1 MIKILIADDHAIVRS
16 GLKQIVAE
24 TNDIQVTH
32 EAASGKET
40 LDKIRQ
46 HQVDAVI
53 LDISMPDKHGLDILK
68 DIKLQ
73 NPQIPVLILSMHP
86 EEQYAI
92 RALKSGAAGYLT
104 KESIPQELLNAI
116 RKVAAGKKYIS
127 VAFSERIAASLGQ
140 DTTQPPHTLLSDRE
154 YEVMTMLAT
163 GKSVSTIA
171 TELALSVKTISTYRS
186 RILEKMQMTS
196 NADLMRYA
204 IEHKLVD

>member
-1 MIKILIADDHAIVRS
+1 MIRILIADDHAIVRS

-24 TNDIQVTH
+24 TTDIQVID

-40 LDKIRQ
+40 MDKIIQ
-46 HQVDAVI
+46 HDLDVVI

-73 NPQIPVLILSMHP
+73 NPHIPVLILSMHP

-92 RALKSGAAGYLT
+92 RSIKSGAAGYLT
-104 KESIPQELLNAI
+104 KESIPEELLHAI

-127 VAFSERIAASLGQ
+127 ASLSERIAASLGQ
-140 DTTQPPHTLLSDRE
+140 DTTQPPHTLLSNRE

-171 TELALSVKTISTYRS
+171 AELSLSVKTISTYRS
-186 RILEKMQMTS
+186 RILEKMEMTS
-196 NADLMRYA
+196 NAELMRYA
-204 IEHKLVD
+204 IEYNLVD